1 MFQNIDENT
10 INWNNNKEKKENTK
24 QKMFAQVFIKENIAL
39 YIVAF
44 MLSLVSLNEEFSIFS
59 ISMLGACFA
68 SGVPLLGVI
77 IVSLIGSLIKF
88 GASGALGYFITSLV
102 LIVSFFIIKPRYN
115 ESERN
120 ENIKIG
126 KNIFIATLLTQII
139 QTAMAG

>member
-44 MLSLVSLNEEFSIFS
+44 MLSLVSLNGEFSIFS

-77 IVSLIGSLIKF
+77 IVSLIGRDRKS
-88 GASGALGYFITSLV
+88 V
-102 LIVSFFIIKPRYN
+102 V
-115 ESERN
+115 
-120 ENIKIG
+120 
-126 KNIFIATLLTQII
+126 
-139 QTAMAG
+139 